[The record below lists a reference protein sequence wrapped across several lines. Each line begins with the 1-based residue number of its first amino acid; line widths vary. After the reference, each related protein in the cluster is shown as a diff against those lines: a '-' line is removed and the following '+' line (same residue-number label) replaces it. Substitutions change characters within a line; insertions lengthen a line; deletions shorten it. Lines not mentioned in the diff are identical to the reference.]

1 MKYRQTPSAGYLPSG
16 SVVAER
22 IAEIYPSLSDA
33 LRAFAD
39 FVLNEPMKVAQM
51 SINETV
57 DASGVSVATANRFAR
72 KLGFDGYSQ
81 FRSELIRGFEP
92 LLAPVERIKRTI
104 SAESPIHSVVAATIE
119 EDLGNL
125 RKRCA
130 ISILRA
136 SPRLLTSCRKR
147 SGFSSSPSTT
157 RPRSPAFSRIAWRLP
172 ARMSG
177 RSRMAVAGFQRHGT
191 CHVSGATTSQSRSPF
206 HSTCATQWS
215 SRRR

>member
-1 MKYRQTPSAGYLPSG
+1 MKYRQTPSAGCLPSG

-39 FVLNEPMKVAQM
+39 FVLNEPMKIVQM

-81 FRSELIRGFEP
+81 FRSGLIRGFEP

-104 SAESPIHSVVAATIE
+104 SVESPIHSVVAATIE
-119 EDLGNL
+119 EDVGNL
-125 RKRCA
+125 QKT
-130 ISILRA
+130 LRNLDPA
-136 SPRLLTSCRKR
+136 RATQAVELCRKP

-157 RPRSPAFSRIAWRLP
+157 RPPSPAFSPIAWRLP
-172 ARMSG
+172 ARISG
-177 RSRMAVAGFQRHGT
+177 RSRMAVAGSPRHGT
-191 CHVSGATTSQSRSPF
+191 CHVSGAATSWSRSPS
-206 HSTCATQWS
+206 HSTCATRWS